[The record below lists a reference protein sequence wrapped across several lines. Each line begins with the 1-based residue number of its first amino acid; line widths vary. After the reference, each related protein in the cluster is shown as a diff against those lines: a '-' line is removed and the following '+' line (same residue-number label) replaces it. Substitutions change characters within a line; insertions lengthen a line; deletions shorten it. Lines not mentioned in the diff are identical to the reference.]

1 MNDIWKNLRTGYEEH
16 GRARR
21 EIAGNADQAIRRA
34 KQAIFALHRDDAAE
48 ATRLL
53 AETKALF
60 ASCDA
65 PMKKFAD
72 LRTEGPYVAALE
84 EFAEAQLFAGYLKS
98 GKLGAIDKRA
108 MVPSAYLGGLCDAT
122 GEIVRHAMRQVTLG
136 NHGEV
141 KRAFETVE
149 AVITYLLDMD
159 LTGYLRTKFDQA
171 KRNLRSLEQMNYEIA
186 IRKEGK
192 LETGN

>member
-1 MNDIWKNLRTGYEEH
+1 MNDIWKTLRTGYEEH

-21 EIAGNADQAIRRA
+21 TIAGNADQAIRRA

-60 ASCDA
+60 AACDA

-84 EFAEAQLFAGYLKS
+84 EFAEASLFAGYLKN

-108 MVPSAYLGGLCDAT
+108 MEPGTYLAGLCDAT

-136 NHGEV
+136 NHAEV
-141 KRAFETVE
+141 KRAFATVE

-171 KRNLRSLEQMNYEIA
+171 KRNLRSLEQMNYDISM
-186 IRKEGK
+186 RK
-192 LETGN
+192 

>member
-1 MNDIWKNLRTGYEEH
+1 MNDIWNAIRSGYEEH

-21 EIAGNADQAIRRA
+21 EIAGNSDQAIRRA
-34 KQAIFALHRDDAAE
+34 KQAIFALHRDDRAE
-48 ATRLL
+48 AERLL
-53 AETKALF
+53 KETKALF
-60 ASCDA
+60 AACDA

-84 EFAEAQLFAGYLKS
+84 EFAEAQLFAGYLKN
-98 GKLGAIDKRA
+98 GKLGAIDRRA
-108 MVPSAYLGGLCDAT
+108 MDASSYLGGLCDAT

-136 NHGEV
+136 NHAEV
-141 KRAFETVE
+141 ARAFETVE

-171 KRNLRSLEQMNYEIA
+171 KRNLRSLEQMNYDISM
-186 IRKEGK
+186 RK
-192 LETGN
+192 

>member
-1 MNDIWKNLRTGYEEH
+1 MNDAWKKLRTGYEEH

-21 EIAGNADQAIRRA
+21 AIAGNADQAIRRA
-34 KQAIFALHRDDAAE
+34 KQAIFALHRDDRAE
-48 ATRLL
+48 ADRLL
-53 AETKALF
+53 VETKSLLA
-60 ASCDA
+60 ACDA

-72 LRTEGPYVAALE
+72 LRAEGPYVAALE
-84 EFAEAQLFAGYLKS
+84 EFAEASLFAGYLKN
-98 GKLGAIDKRA
+98 GKLGVIDRRA
-108 MVPSAYLGGLCDAT
+108 MEPGTYLAGLCDAT

-136 NHGEV
+136 NRAEV
-141 KRAFETVE
+141 ARAFETVE

-186 IRKEGK
+186 VRK
-192 LETGN
+192 